1 MPKAYV
7 ITHRTLTN
15 PDRFIKGYGSKV
27 EATLKEFGGKF
38 LVRGGEISY
47 QEGKST
53 GDFTAVVEFPSRTA
67 ALAWESSSQYQA
79 ILKGRTENSTGVF
92 IIIDGVPL

>member
-47 QEGKST
+47 QEGESI

-67 ALAWESSSQYQA
+67 ALAWKSSSPYQA